1 MRSPQVRPP
10 HEPSDPDVDR
20 DQVLA
25 WIHQGHQACG
35 HRHFIKA
42 IRYYQLA
49 LDLARDRQFRDLQG
63 RLCRDLGYL
72 YLHHHNTDKAR
83 DLLQEGLRT
92 GPEDP
97 VLHFGLLAN
106 LVSVSMLENDY
117 RQGLQRSEEALAV
130 FEKAYPEMT
139 KVPFDLVASYAA
151 LYRLRRSLRRI
162 VALLDAGVNPGRLRV
177 IYRLAPPPWDPK
189 G

>member
-1 MRSPQVRPP
+1 MRPP
-10 HEPSDPDVDR
+10 YEPSDPDADR
-20 DQVLA
+20 AQVLV
-25 WIHQGHQACG
+25 WIHQGHQACA

-49 LDLARDRQFRDLQG
+49 LDLARDRKFQDLQG

-72 YLHHHNTDKAR
+72 FLHHHNTDRAR
-83 DLLQEGLRT
+83 DLLQEGLDSCA
-92 GPEDP
+92 EDP
-97 VLHFGLLAN
+97 VLCFGLLAN

-117 RQGLQRSEEALAV
+117 RQGLQRLEEALAV
-130 FEKAYPEMT
+130 FEKAFPEMT
-139 KVPFDLVASYAA
+139 QAPFDLVASYAA
-151 LYRLRRSLRRI
+151 LYRLRRSLRR
-162 VALLDAGVNPGRLRV
+162 VVSLLDAGVNPERIRV